1 MLRKLR
7 GKFVW
12 ITMCI
17 VLAMLLVIFTM
28 VYQLTARDLRRQAD
42 SMLKQLAKT
51 AQEPAAIYEK
61 QDVALPYVMIRL
73 SPLGDIV
80 ASGMTSY
87 DLTDEQLLRQWVQQV
102 YSQRQTQ
109 GQLEEY
115 SMRYHRVSRLGSE
128 CIVMVDVSSHAQTL
142 HSLIFT
148 SLGIGAVSMIAFL
161 IISILL
167 ARWAVKPVEQAWQA
181 QKQFVSDASHELKT
195 PLTVIISN
203 AELLQDNDC
212 SEEDRMRY
220 ARNIGVVSGQMRSL
234 TQGLLELARVDNGQV
249 RKNFEDLDFSTL
261 VADAILPFE
270 PLFFENNLQLQ
281 SSIQPQIRLM
291 GSSIYLRQVVDIL
304 LDNALKYASPGI
316 VDVKLERC
324 GRANCLL
331 SVASPGKPISGE
343 EQEKIFERFYRSD
356 KARTGNGSFGLGL
369 SIAKSAVQEHKGRIW
384 VQSNATGNCFYVLLP
399 MH

>member
-28 VYQLTARDLRRQAD
+28 VYQLTARDLRRQSD
-42 SMLKQLAKT
+42 SILKELAKT
-51 AQEPAAIYEK
+51 AQDPVAIYEK

-73 SPLGDIV
+73 SPLGEIV

-87 DLTDEQLLRQWVQQV
+87 DLTDDQLLRQWVQQV

-115 SMRYHRVSRLGSE
+115 SMRYYRVSRLGAE

-270 PLFFENNLQLQ
+270 PLFFENNLLLQ
-281 SSIQPQIRLM
+281 SSIQPQIRLV
-291 GSSIYLRQVVDIL
+291 GSQTYLRQVVDIL

-316 VDVKLERC
+316 VDVKLERY
-324 GRANCLL
+324 GRAHCLL

-384 VQSNATGNCFYVLLP
+384 VQSNETGNCFFVQLP
-399 MH
+399 LN